1 MDRQPSI
8 KKILVIDYGTFIGWL
23 FPAIVWA
30 GYSVSELVGTN
41 QFDGLTFLFISIPI
55 SIIGLAVVIWRVQ
68 KITSVFNERFEVTA
82 TISDF
87 RFFRDRARV
96 SYIYTF
102 QGKKYISSNAIHKT
116 RQTDFLNIGDQTAV
130 MVDRN
135 HPKRAFIRDLYL

>member
-1 MDRQPSI
+1 MNRQPSI
-8 KKILVIDYGTFIGWL
+8 KKILLIDYSAFIGWL
-23 FPAIVWA
+23 FPVILWA
-30 GYSVSELVGTN
+30 GYSISELTGTN
-41 QFDGLTFLFISIPI
+41 QSDSFNYLLISTPL
-55 SIIGLAVVIWRVQ
+55 SIIGLVVVIWRIQ

-102 QGKKYISSNAIHKT
+102 QGKKYVSGNAIHKT
-116 RQTDFLNIGDQTAV
+116 RQTEFLNIGDETAV